1 MSQYKISKARLA
13 QIIKE
18 EYQSLHEDNALTR
31 NINRW
36 SEEGKDIP
44 KHLTVG
50 RMGGDRVSLHR
61 LQGMIHSLQDDFI
74 PYLDGT
80 EEHEMY
86 ELVNDL
92 LRQIK
97 SRIGQL
103 SPGRSMHGDRVMA
116 RDFQHNRD
124 DGAGNRKHFQGGSDG
139 MANRN
144 DEALTGDQ
152 KEMDEDDDGDIDEDD
167 LAAKR
172 DKKKVKNE
180 TTGRIYPRPVL
191 SRANRDDDLPRSK
204 RRKKKVK
211 KESLDSIRDL
221 IQQELQ
227 NL

>member
-1 MSQYKISKARLA
+1 MSQYKISKKRLA
-13 QIIKE
+13 QLIKE
-18 EYQSLHEDNALTR
+18 EYQSLREEVRPAASPNALTR

-36 SEEGKDIP
+36 SEEGKAIP

-61 LQGMIHSLQDDFI
+61 LQGMMYSLRDDFI

-97 SRIGQL
+97 SRVVEL
-103 SPGRSMHGDRVMA
+103 SPGQRNEEKKP
-116 RDFQHNRD
+116 DFLD
-124 DGAGNRKHFQGGSDG
+124 LDKDG
-139 MANRN
+139 
-144 DEALTGDQ
+144 
-152 KEMDEDDDGDIDEDD
+152 DEDESMEKAEKD
-167 LAAKR
+167 
-172 DKKKVKNE
+172 
-180 TTGRIYPRPVL
+180 
-191 SRANRDDDLPRSK
+191 
-204 RRKKKVK
+204 KKVK

>member
-1 MSQYKISKARLA
+1 MSQYKISKKRLA

-18 EYQSLHEDNALTR
+18 EYQSLHESNPLNQGPQNALTR

-36 SEEGKDIP
+36 SEEGKAIP

-50 RMGGDRVSLHR
+50 RMGGDRVALHQ
-61 LQGMIHSLQDDFI
+61 LQGMMYSLRDDFI

-97 SRIGQL
+97 SRVVEL
-103 SPGRSMHGDRVMA
+103 SPG
-116 RDFQHNRD
+116 Q
-124 DGAGNRKHFQGGSDG
+124 
-139 MANRN
+139 RN
-144 DEALTGDQ
+144 EALTGDQ

-172 DKKKVKNE
+172 DKKKVK
-180 TTGRIYPRPVL
+180 
-191 SRANRDDDLPRSK
+191 
-204 RRKKKVK
+204 
-211 KESLDSIRDL
+211 KESIDSIREL

>member
-1 MSQYKISKARLA
+1 MPQYKITKARLS

-36 SEEGKDIP
+36 SEEGKAIP

-50 RMGGDRVSLHR
+50 RMGGDRVALHQ
-61 LQGMIHSLQDDFI
+61 LQGMMYSLRDDFI

-86 ELVNDL
+86 ELVNSL
-92 LRQIK
+92 MRLMQ
-97 SRIGQL
+97 SRAAEL
-103 SPGRSMHGDRVMA
+103 SPG
-116 RDFQHNRD
+116 Q
-124 DGAGNRKHFQGGSDG
+124 
-139 MANRN
+139 RN
-144 DEALTGDQ
+144 EALTGDQ

-172 DKKKVKNE
+172 AK
-180 TTGRIYPRPVL
+180 
-191 SRANRDDDLPRSK
+191 A
-204 RRKKKVK
+204 KKKVK
-211 KESLDSIRDL
+211 KESLDTIRDL
-221 IQQELQ
+221 IHQELQ

>member
-36 SEEGKDIP
+36 SEEGKAIP

-61 LQGMIHSLQDDFI
+61 LQGMMYSLRDDFI

-97 SRIGQL
+97 SRVVEL
-103 SPGRSMHGDRVMA
+103 SPG
-116 RDFQHNRD
+116 Q
-124 DGAGNRKHFQGGSDG
+124 
-139 MANRN
+139 RN
-144 DEALTGDQ
+144 EALTGDQ

-172 DKKKVKNE
+172 DQ
-180 TTGRIYPRPVL
+180 
-191 SRANRDDDLPRSK
+191 
-204 RRKKKVK
+204 KKVK

>member
-1 MSQYKISKARLA
+1 MPQYKITKARLS

-18 EYQSLHEDNALTR
+18 EYQSLHEDNALTQ

-36 SEEGKDIP
+36 SEEGKAIP

-61 LQGMIHSLQDDFI
+61 LQGMMYSLRDDFI

-97 SRIGQL
+97 SRVVEL
-103 SPGRSMHGDRVMA
+103 SPGQRNEEKKP
-116 RDFQHNRD
+116 DFLD
-124 DGAGNRKHFQGGSDG
+124 LDK
-139 MANRN
+139 
-144 DEALTGDQ
+144 
-152 KEMDEDDDGDIDEDD
+152 DGDKEESFEK
-167 LAAKR
+167 AEK
-172 DKKKVKNE
+172 DKKE
-180 TTGRIYPRPVL
+180 
-191 SRANRDDDLPRSK
+191 
-204 RRKKKVK
+204 KKVK

-221 IQQELQ
+221 IKQELQ

>member
-50 RMGGDRVSLHR
+50 RMGGDRVALHQ
-61 LQGMIHSLQDDFI
+61 LQGMLHSLQDDFV

-80 EEHEMY
+80 EEHEIY
-86 ELVNDL
+86 ELVNNL
-92 LRQIK
+92 MGLIK
-97 SRIGQL
+97 TRLNL
-103 SPGRSMHGDRVMA
+103 SPGQRNEDKKP
-116 RDFQHNRD
+116 DFLD
-124 DGAGNRKHFQGGSDG
+124 LDKDG
-139 MANRN
+139 
-144 DEALTGDQ
+144 
-152 KEMDEDDDGDIDEDD
+152 DEDESMEK
-167 LAAKR
+167 AEK
-172 DKKKVKNE
+172 E
-180 TTGRIYPRPVL
+180 
-191 SRANRDDDLPRSK
+191 
-204 RRKKKVK
+204 KKVK

-221 IQQELQ
+221 IHQELQ

>member
-1 MSQYKISKARLA
+1 
-13 QIIKE
+13 
-18 EYQSLHEDNALTR
+18 
-31 NINRW
+31 
-36 SEEGKDIP
+36 
-44 KHLTVG
+44 
-50 RMGGDRVSLHR
+50 
-61 LQGMIHSLQDDFI
+61 
-74 PYLDGT
+74 
-80 EEHEMY
+80 
-86 ELVNDL
+86 
-92 LRQIK
+92 
-97 SRIGQL
+97 
-103 SPGRSMHGDRVMA
+103 MHGDRVMA

-172 DKKKVKNE
+172 EKKE
-180 TTGRIYPRPVL
+180 
-191 SRANRDDDLPRSK
+191 
-204 RRKKKVK
+204 KKVK

>member
-18 EYQSLHEDNALTR
+18 EYQSLHESNPLNQGPKNALMK

-36 SEEGKDIP
+36 AKEGEDIP

-50 RMGGDRVSLHR
+50 RMSGDRVSLHR
-61 LQGMIHSLQDDFI
+61 LQGMLYSLQDDFV

-86 ELVNDL
+86 ELVKNL
-92 LRQIK
+92 MGMIR
-97 SRIGQL
+97 SRAAEL
-103 SPGRSMHGDRVMA
+103 SPG
-116 RDFQHNRD
+116 Q
-124 DGAGNRKHFQGGSDG
+124 
-139 MANRN
+139 RN
-144 DEALTGDQ
+144 EALTGGQ

-172 DKKKVKNE
+172 
-180 TTGRIYPRPVL
+180 
-191 SRANRDDDLPRSK
+191 A
-204 RRKKKVK
+204 KKKVK
-211 KESLDSIRDL
+211 KESLATIRDL

-227 NL
+227 NR

>member
-1 MSQYKISKARLA
+1 MPQYKITKARLS

-36 SEEGKDIP
+36 SEEGKAIP

-61 LQGMIHSLQDDFI
+61 LQGMMYSLRDDFI

-86 ELVNDL
+86 ELVNNL

-97 SRIGQL
+97 SRVVEL
-103 SPGRSMHGDRVMA
+103 SPG
-116 RDFQHNRD
+116 Q
-124 DGAGNRKHFQGGSDG
+124 
-139 MANRN
+139 RN
-144 DEALTGDQ
+144 EALTGDQ

-172 DKKKVKNE
+172 DQ
-180 TTGRIYPRPVL
+180 
-191 SRANRDDDLPRSK
+191 
-204 RRKKKVK
+204 KKVK

-221 IQQELQ
+221 IQKELQ

>member
-18 EYQSLHEDNALTR
+18 EYQSLHESNPLNQGPQSALMK

-36 SEEGKDIP
+36 AKEGEDIP

-50 RMGGDRVSLHR
+50 RMSGDRVSLHR
-61 LQGMIHSLQDDFI
+61 LQGMMYSLQDDFV

-86 ELVNDL
+86 ELVKNL
-92 LRQIK
+92 MGMIR
-97 SRIGQL
+97 SRAAEL
-103 SPGRSMHGDRVMA
+103 SPG
-116 RDFQHNRD
+116 Q
-124 DGAGNRKHFQGGSDG
+124 GN
-139 MANRN
+139 
-144 DEALTGDQ
+144 EALTGDQ
-152 KEMDEDDDGDIDEDD
+152 KEMDEDGDGRITADD

-172 DKKKVKNE
+172 
-180 TTGRIYPRPVL
+180 
-191 SRANRDDDLPRSK
+191 A
-204 RRKKKVK
+204 KKKVK

-227 NL
+227 KL